1 MGFKRGDIV
10 YEEGTTP
17 DAFYII
23 ISGRFRLFNRAR
35 GPEKESTLLFFY
47 RGEHFGET
55 SLLTGS
61 VHSAS
66 VEAKTDAV
74 AIKISAE
81 GFQTLLHEI
90 PALSLHLSRS
100 LGRHLTREEL
110 GYSHHRRAVRI
121 AAFYFAAST
130 EGMACF
136 LVDFIKT
143 LRNETQSKVLLMD
156 LSGKLK
162 NLLPAEFRRSDNPG
176 FDLKSMD
183 PSSESQIHRAIQVHE
198 GSFDFLP
205 FTVNTALD
213 EDEKKFV
220 ALLTY
225 LTYRYDYLVICL
237 PDRNTPV
244 AVKALNY
251 SDRVYLWAEKRADVF
266 TFASKKVG
274 ELCQD
279 FGFSKNEIKI
289 IMPSQEG
296 KSFSAGGPGM
306 APEVQLFSTLPSLQ
320 YQRYQYEKTMTF
332 LAKEWS
338 ERLVGLVLGSG
349 AAYGL
354 SHIGVLRVLEQ
365 EKIPVDVLAGS
376 SIGALIGT
384 LWAAGY
390 DSH

>member
-1 MGFKRGDIV
+1 MMNFFSFWKKAKPEVKEGYLTEPISLFSSLAPEEQALIEQHSRLVGFKRGDIV
-10 YEEGTTP
+10 YEEGTVP

-23 ISGRFRLFNRAR
+23 ISGRFRLFTRAR

-61 VHSAS
+61 VHSAT

-74 AIKISAE
+74 ALKISAE
-81 GFQTLLHEI
+81 SFQQLLKDI
-90 PALSLHLSRS
+90 PALALHLSRS
-100 LGRHLTREEL
+100 LGRHLTREDL
-110 GYSHHRRAVRI
+110 GYSHHRREVRI

-143 LRNETQSKVLLMD
+143 LRRETQSKVLLLD

-162 NLLPAEFRRSDNPG
+162 NLLPADFRRGDASG
-176 FDLKSMD
+176 FDLKTMD
-183 PSSESQIHRAIQVHE
+183 PSHESSIQASILPH
-198 GSFDFLP
+198 GTSFDFLP
-205 FTVNTALD
+205 FMVNAALD
-213 EDEKKFV
+213 EDEKKFT

-225 LTYRYDYLVICL
+225 LTYRYDYLMLCL

-244 AVKALNY
+244 AVKALNS

-296 KSFSAGGPGM
+296 KVFSAGGP
-306 APEVQLFSTLPSLQ
+306 AAEIQLFSMLP
-320 YQRYQYEKTMTF
+320 
-332 LAKEWS
+332 
-338 ERLVGLVLGSG
+338 
-349 AAYGL
+349 
-354 SHIGVLRVLEQ
+354 
-365 EKIPVDVLAGS
+365 
-376 SIGALIGT
+376 
-384 LWAAGY
+384 
-390 DSH
+390 